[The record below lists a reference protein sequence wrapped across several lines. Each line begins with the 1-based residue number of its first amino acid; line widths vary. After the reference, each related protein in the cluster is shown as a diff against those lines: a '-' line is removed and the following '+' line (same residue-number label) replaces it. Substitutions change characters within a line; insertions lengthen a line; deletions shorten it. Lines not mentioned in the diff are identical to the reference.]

1 MKKNSILAFVFI
13 IFLFILFTVL
23 LYRNIE
29 EDIIRHRFMEDDV
42 MLSGLQPLITESIKH
57 SLARC
62 DEYNN
67 EIDIDSLLR
76 MDMEN
81 IEGFKESRY
90 MLINTPDNY
99 IFKNGKNRYAVFN
112 TYLAKKKLFPK
123 IQSRNYRIELLGYDY
138 RTVVEEN
145 IARRFR
151 ESINSHPKFGFF
163 RTSQHLVSYRQIGE
177 VDYCYLAIITS
188 KESIF
193 RNLSEF
199 STLLVIV
206 IFIALLSILLFV
218 TLFIK
223 MNNRLIMM
231 EERTRKQLEIMRLS
245 KLISMDKLSE
255 SIIHNINNPL
265 QSILGYIQ
273 HFRIKEK
280 VKSAEYRMDRVEN
293 NLKVIINQI
302 NILMDKT
309 KKDMSEEKI
318 DMDINAFIEETIL
331 FYSSALQTRGIEYQM
346 DLDPTGPRIKA
357 SYKDISAL
365 IENIVDN
372 AMDAMYQSDK
382 RLLTLKTDRDG
393 RFLRIIISDTGVG
406 MTDEEM
412 ERMYELYFTSK
423 SNDASDGPIGTG
435 IGMFTV
441 KHILDRNEW
450 HMSIDSRKGEGSVFT
465 IDIPL
470 SKTQI

>member
-1 MKKNSILAFVFI
+1 MKKNSTLAFIFI
-13 IFLFILFTVL
+13 LFLFILFIVL

-42 MLSGLQPLITESIKH
+42 MLSGLQPLVTESIEH

-67 EIDIDSLLR
+67 EIGIDSLLR
-76 MDMEN
+76 TDTEDV
-81 IEGFKESRY
+81 EGFVESRY
-90 MLINTPDNY
+90 MLLNIPDGY
-99 IFKNGKNRYAVFN
+99 IFKNGKDRFAVFN
-112 TYLAKKKLFPK
+112 SYLAKKKLFPK

-138 RTVVEEN
+138 RTVLNEN
-145 IARRFR
+145 TARRFR
-151 ESINSHPKFGFF
+151 ESIDSHRRFGFF
-163 RTSQHLVSYRQIGE
+163 RTSRHLFSYRQIGE
-177 VDYCYLAIITS
+177 GDYCYLVIITS

-199 STLLVIV
+199 STLLAIV
-206 IFIALLSILLFV
+206 IFITLLSVLLFV
-218 TLFIK
+218 MLFIK

-273 HFRIKEK
+273 HFRIKEQAK
-280 VKSAEYRMDRVEN
+280 ASEYRMERVEK
-293 NLKVIINQI
+293 NLKIIINQI

-309 KKDMSEEKI
+309 KKDMSEEMI
-318 DMDINAFIEETIL
+318 DLDINNFIEETML

-346 DLDPTGPRIKA
+346 ELDPGEPRIKA

-365 IENIVDN
+365 VENIIDN

-382 RLLTLKTDRDG
+382 RELTVKTIRDG
-393 RFLRIIISDTGVG
+393 RLLRIIISDSGEG

-423 SNDASDGPIGTG
+423 SDDSSGGPVGTG

-441 KHILDRNEW
+441 KHILDRNKW
-450 HMSIDSRKGEGSVFT
+450 HMSVDSVKGQGSVFT
-465 IDIPL
+465 VDIPL
-470 SKTQI
+470 SKKQI